1 MIDSHT
7 HLDLCEGDG
16 GPKVADT
23 VAGAVAAGVTK
34 MLSVGTDDASCL
46 RVLAAADAHPQVWA
60 SVGRHPNSTAG
71 FDDQDLE
78 RLAGFA
84 AHPRCVAIGETGV
97 DLFRDGAPLEDQQ
110 RAFAGHCSLARE
122 LDLAVVVHSRAAEE
136 QTLETLRSEAKG
148 LRVIIHCF
156 SMPERID
163 ECIAEGWWL
172 SFAGNVTYPSAG
184 DLRDAVKQV
193 PAERLLV
200 ETDAPYLAPQPV
212 RGKPNSPANVTLTAA
227 VVAAERGT
235 PIDQFDAEVESAA
248 AEVFGW

>member
-16 GPKVADT
+16 GPKVAET

-60 SVGRHPNSTAG
+60 AVGRHPNSTAG

-110 RAFAGHCSLARE
+110 RAFAGHCSLARN
-122 LDLAVVVHSRAAEE
+122 LTLLLSFTHVPQKSRR
-136 QTLETLRSEAKG
+136 LKRCEAK
-148 LRVIIHCF
+148 R
-156 SMPERID
+156 
-163 ECIAEGWWL
+163 
-172 SFAGNVTYPSAG
+172 
-184 DLRDAVKQV
+184 
-193 PAERLLV
+193 
-200 ETDAPYLAPQPV
+200 
-212 RGKPNSPANVTLTAA
+212 RG
-227 VVAAERGT
+227 
-235 PIDQFDAEVESAA
+235 
-248 AEVFGW
+248 